1 MLNLLKALRQDEY
14 GVILSA
20 EIVIVG
26 TLLVLGMM
34 TGMVCLQK
42 SVNSELG
49 DFAKAIDCLDQ
60 SYSSPGFQKSGGG
73 YGNSNGCCAYTAG
86 SAFHNNECN
95 TACRND
101 IVGCDAQVQQN
112 SSCGTC
118 GVQSGSCGS
127 QCGSCGG
134 QCGVGGGCSSCG
146 SSGATSYRNSNR
158 PNCVSTGVP
167 KMKVTEYPGTDN
179 VPRTSNAG
187 RSPIRFPELEV
198 QPFEPLFRQPMPAV
212 EEHYAPEQLQHDH
225 SAIQPEQQF
234 ENIPPHG
241 QVPSNVPRPPESNES
256 LRPIP
261 ETQPIPAAPPQP
273 QA

>member
-34 TGMVCLQK
+34 TGLVCLQK
-42 SVNSELG
+42 SVNGELG

-60 SYSSPGFQKSGGG
+60 SYSSPGFRKSGGG

-95 TACRND
+95 TDCRND
-101 IVGCDAQVQQN
+101 IVGCDAQLQN

-134 QCGVGGGCSSCG
+134 QCGASGVCG
-146 SSGATSYRNSNR
+146 TCGTSGTAGYLSPNR

-198 QPFEPLFRQPMPAV
+198 QPFEPAYRQPMPAV
-212 EEHYAPEQLQHDH
+212 EEHYVPEQHDH
-225 SAIQPEQQF
+225 SAIQPEQHF
-234 ENIPPHG
+234 ESIQPQSPAH
-241 QVPSNVPRPPESNES
+241 SNVQGPPESNET